1 METTTGQ
8 LDLKRFKVEKLTKS
22 TVMCFWFFLFVQMN
36 RSHFISEPEIEL
48 LRYISSYVFALM
60 SVLIVFSC
68 RNKKIS
74 LVYFV
79 FSMACSADINYSYFF
94 CFTYIPYI
102 VFCLERKEIIYKMIG
117 VHILLCFFL
126 SFYVDLVMGDSILLY
141 NQIKQNTLYPM
152 NIINVLGVCIFLWA
166 FFRRVFKVLRWI

>member
-1 METTTGQ
+1 MVAQ
-8 LDLKRFKVEKLTKS
+8 DLKRFNVEELTKS

-36 RSHFISEPEIEL
+36 RNHFISEPEIEL
-48 LRYISSYVFALM
+48 LRYISSYVFALL
-60 SVLIVFSC
+60 SIFIAFSC
-68 RNKKIS
+68 RNRNIS

-79 FSMACSADINYSYFF
+79 FSIACSSDVKYDYLF
-94 CFTYIPYI
+94 CFTYLPYV

-141 NQIKQNTLYPM
+141 NQIKENTLYPM
-152 NIINVLGVCIFLWA
+152 NIINVLGICVFLWA
-166 FFRRVFKVLRWI
+166 FFRRIFKVLKWI